1 MNDLAEWKNKLRAEN
16 IRCTKQR
23 MNILKVLVQ
32 QNKPLTAKQIH
43 QQLEKAEINLRL
55 STIYRTLNLLED
67 KNFIKKLN
75 INDQESKFE
84 LMVGVHHHHLVCVN
98 CNEIVALDCPL
109 QEYEDELS
117 SETGYNIQDHS
128 IKFYGLCPDC
138 QKNDK

>member
-1 MNDLAEWKNKLRAEN
+1 MDDLAEWKNKLKAEG

-23 MNILKVLVQ
+23 INILNILLEQ
-32 QNKPLTAKQIH
+32 SKPLTAKEIH
-43 QQLEKAEINLRL
+43 QKLEDAEISLRL
-55 STIYRTLNLLED
+55 STIYRTLNLFEN
-67 KNFIKKLN
+67 KRFIKKLN

-84 LMVGVHHHHLVCVN
+84 LMGEVHHHHLVCVN
-98 CNEIVALDCPL
+98 CNQIVPLDCPL

-117 SETGYNIQDHS
+117 SETGYQIQDHS